1 MVGTSRESV
10 PGDAE
15 ALHFLAT
22 GEVPGFAAPSV
33 EDRVAFARG
42 CLASTAFKEKAW
54 PHFVA
59 FVDASNVARH
69 RPVPVA
75 KVNDPKA
82 RLADLDAVVA
92 ALRKLRYVPF
102 VVSDANLFQLIDEPY
117 EYQRKYTQYPHSVAE
132 RREADNILLHAMR
145 RLPEAA
151 CVTNDRFS
159 KPNELRD
166 FADVVAS
173 APMRFYRHAWTDDA
187 PRLVDD
193 SGAPMPGAVRR
204 LASRFE
210 IASPK

>member
-1 MVGTSRESV
+1 MTT
-10 PGDAE
+10 DAE

-22 GEVPGFAAPSV
+22 GEVPGFPSPSV
-33 EDRVAFARG
+33 EDRVAFARA
-42 CLASTAFKEKAW
+42 CLASETFKTKAW

-69 RPVPVA
+69 RPVPA
-75 KVNDPKA
+75 ANVNEPKA

-102 VVSDANLFQLIDEPY
+102 VVSDQNLFQLLDDPY
-117 EYQRKYTQYPHSVAE
+117 EYRRKYTQYPHAVAQ
-132 RREADNILLHAMR
+132 RREADDILLNAMR

-151 CVTNDRFS
+151 CVTNDRFA

-166 FADVVAS
+166 FSDIAVGARH
-173 APMRFYRHAWTDDA
+173 RFFRHRWEDGK

-193 SGAPMPGAVRR
+193 TGLPMPSATRR
-204 LASRFE
+204 LALHFE
-210 IASPK
+210 NASPK